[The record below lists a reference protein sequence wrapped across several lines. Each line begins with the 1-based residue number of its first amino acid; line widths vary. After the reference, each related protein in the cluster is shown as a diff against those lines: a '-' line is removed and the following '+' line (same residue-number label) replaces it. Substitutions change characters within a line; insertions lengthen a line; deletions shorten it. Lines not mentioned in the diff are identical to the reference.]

1 MGGLTLMAGV
11 VLEHLSRVYPGGVK
25 AVSEID
31 LEVRDREFLVL
42 VGPSGC
48 GKTTTLRMIAGLES
62 VSAGQI
68 RIGGEVVNS
77 VAPRLRNVAMVFQGQ
92 GLYPHW
98 TVYKNLAFGLE
109 LRGRANWLR
118 RAWRRL
124 AGREQVAGREQAA
137 AIRRRKE
144 IGDQVR
150 QAAACLGIEALLDRL
165 PAELSGGERQRVALG
180 RALVRRPA
188 VFLFDEPLSNLDGPL
203 RAEMR
208 RELKKLG
215 GQLETTIIY
224 VTHDQVEALTLGDR
238 IVVLDRGKIQQ
249 VGTPSE
255 VYNRPAN
262 RFVAGF
268 IGMPPMNLVE
278 GSWDAKG
285 AADGGAC
292 FRGGGWSASMAE
304 RGIIEQ
310 DVIEQDVIEQSA
322 KNLRRDGAT
331 PVVWGLRPE
340 HIRRVRGNENEPVMG
355 AGCVASARVAA
366 VELLG
371 DAMTIELWPAEADGS
386 QQRPLLCKT
395 DADGRLSSGDQ
406 VRVWFDMRRAHWFD
420 ARTGENLCGPGGVR
434 G

>member
-1 MGGLTLMAGV
+1 MAGV

-48 GKTTTLRMIAGLES
+48 GKTTTLRMIAGLEPI
-62 VSAGQI
+62 SAGRI
-68 RIGGEVVNS
+68 RIGGEIVNT

-124 AGREQVAGREQAA
+124 AGREPAGALWSRS
-137 AIRRRKE
+137 E
-144 IGDQVR
+144 ISDRVR

-255 VYNRPAN
+255 VYARPAN

-278 GSWDAKG
+278 GSWDANG
-285 AADGGAC
+285 AADGGAS
-292 FRGGGWSASMAE
+292 FTGGGWSTSMAE
-304 RGIIEQ
+304 RGIVERG
-310 DVIEQDVIEQSA
+310 VIERSA
-322 KNLRRDGAT
+322 KNLSRDGST
-331 PVVWGLRPE
+331 PIVWGLRPE
-340 HIRRVRGNENEPVMG
+340 HIRRVRGDENESAMT

-371 DAMTIELWPAEADGS
+371 DAMTIELWPARADGS
-386 QQRPLLCKT
+386 QPRPLLCKT

-420 ARTGENLCGPGGVR
+420 AQTGENLCGPGGVR